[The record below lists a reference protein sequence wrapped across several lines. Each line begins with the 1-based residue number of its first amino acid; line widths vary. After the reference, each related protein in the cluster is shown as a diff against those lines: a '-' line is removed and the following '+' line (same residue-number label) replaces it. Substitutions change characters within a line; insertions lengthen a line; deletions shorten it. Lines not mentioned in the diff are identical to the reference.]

1 MATQAKSYLRN
12 LFKKMRTAAT
22 HVLVLMLS
30 DERRQKKPYALPVR
44 YIPYCSLRDHV
55 RDFTKDVKQHMT
67 ERGMTVVGTTTDGE
81 FCSLRSRG
89 KTRAIH
95 VWQLIHDAKDSVRRN
110 SKATLLKM
118 LIAIDCKWLEYM
130 NSFFKL
136 QSSVYTIIF
145 VRKLLYISLCSLQGV
160 FMQL

>member
-1 MATQAKSYLRN
+1 MHDNFGYCGDINNLPGLTVFLELLIFLSQKVSYVIRCHL
-12 LFKKMRTAAT
+12 T
-22 HVLVLMLS
+22 
-30 DERRQKKPYALPVR
+30 
-44 YIPYCSLRDHV
+44 CSL
-55 RDFTKDVKQHMT
+55 FLIS
-67 ERGMTVVGTTTDGE
+67 GTTTDGE
-81 FCSLRSRG
+81 FCSLRPRG
-89 KTRAIH
+89 ETRVIH
-95 VWQLIHDAKDSVRRN
+95 VWQLIHDAKDSVRRK